1 MNEWCSRNSCEVR
14 GRPQRTNLAEH
25 PPVDDAAEYTH
36 RVCAKHLHV
45 CAVDVLLQAVGDD
58 DHSIGAVRQLLD
70 QQVRQPTKVHV
81 LALEQLRDSE
91 EQLGCLL
98 HGERLALR
106 RPHGVQPT
114 ATSGRG

>member
-1 MNEWCSRNSCEVR
+1 MSVRVQSLIAAMVR
-14 GRPQRTNLAEH
+14 GRPQRTNLAKH

-45 CAVDVLLQAVGDD
+45 CAVNVLLQAVGDD

-81 LALEQLRDSE
+81 LALE
-91 EQLGCLL
+91 
-98 HGERLALR
+98 
-106 RPHGVQPT
+106 
-114 ATSGRG
+114 